1 MSLSVASERG
11 EAERPPPAHDL
22 PPIEA
27 VNISKRF
34 GPTIALKDVSFE
46 VAAHECHAL
55 VGRNGAGKSTMVG
68 ILTGLRQPDTGV
80 VRFNGEPAPSVA
92 NREAWRQKVACVYQH
107 STVIPALSVAE
118 NLFIDRQPDRYG
130 MIDWRGMRLKARR
143 LLDQWSVDVNVDSL
157 AGGLTIATRQLVEIA
172 RALSHGARLIILDE
186 PTAQLDGDEIARL
199 FRHMQELQKDGV
211 TFLFISHHLQEVYD
225 ICQTVTVLRDARH
238 IVTAPVSQLPKDRL
252 IECMTGEAADLPT
265 VVAGAKR
272 IADDKPMLAVADL
285 SGEGYEEINFAI
297 ERGEIVGITGATS
310 SGRIAVAEA
319 IAGLSRPT
327 NGNVL
332 VQGSRL
338 ALGDVPVALALGI
351 ACVPQDRHRQGL
363 VLGQSICDNVTMTIG
378 EQLGPAGFVLPRAQ
392 AKVAREAIGS
402 LGIVTSGADQAVVE
416 LSGGNQQK
424 VVVGRAL
431 ASKPRVLVLID
442 PTAGVDIKSK
452 AQIHA
457 IVDRERRAGTAIVL
471 SSSEIEDLRICDRV
485 LVMFRGKL
493 TREFTAGW
501 RDGDLI
507 SAIEGVGHHERG

>member
-1 MSLSVASERG
+1 MSLPVATEGRG
-11 EAERPPPAHDL
+11 ADRPPSVRDL
-22 PPIEA
+22 PPIAA

-68 ILTGLRQPDTGV
+68 ILTGLREADTGA
-80 VRFNGEPAPSVA
+80 VRLGGEPAPSLA

-118 NLFIDRQPDRYG
+118 NLFIDRQPSRYG
-130 MIDWRGMRLKARR
+130 MIDWRGMRLEARR
-143 LLDQWSVDVNVDSL
+143 LLDQWGVNVNVDRL
-157 AGGLTIATRQLVEIA
+157 AGDLTVGTRQLVEIA

-238 IVTAPVSQLPKDRL
+238 IITAAVSELPKDRL
-252 IECMTGEAADLPT
+252 IECMTGEAAALPM
-265 VVAGAKR
+265 VAAGAKR
-272 IADDKPMLAVADL
+272 SSDDKPMLALIDL
-285 SGEGYEEINFAI
+285 SGDGYDDVSFAI
-297 ERGEIVGITGATS
+297 QRGEIVGITGATS
-310 SGRIAVAEA
+310 SGRIAIAEA

-327 NGNVL
+327 GGQVL
-332 VQGSRL
+332 VDGSRL
-338 ALGDVPVALALGI
+338 AIGDVPAALAQGV

-363 VLGQSICDNVTMTIG
+363 VLGQSIADNVTMTIG
-378 EQLGPAGFVLPRAQ
+378 ERLGPAGFISPRAKT
-392 AKVAREAIGS
+392 KVAREAIGS
-402 LGIVTSGADQAVVE
+402 LGIVTGGADQAVVE

-431 ASKPRVLVLID
+431 ASNPKVIVLID
-442 PTAGVDIKSK
+442 PTAGVDIKAK

-457 IVDRERRAGTAIVL
+457 IVDRERRAGKAIVL

-493 TREFTAGW
+493 TREFPAGW

-507 SAIEGVGHHERG
+507 SAIEGIGHHERG